1 MGERGPMKSFVSFL
15 FFVLCSTA
23 WGQSLTLYGVI
34 DIAIAKNPGA
44 GVWAMQNGSG
54 NRFGLRGTEDLGG
67 GMTAFFNVE
76 NRFAGDT
83 GAMREPGRLF
93 NDRSMVGIQ
102 GRFGRFWLGRE
113 YTPASWNVQIP
124 ADPLYNST
132 LMSMFLISTGGIG
145 RVYNNGSVNY
155 QFDADG
161 LSITGQ
167 VAETEDNK
175 VPHRPVSFS
184 VSYRAGSVLA
194 AYGYDRPGGDRAIW
208 HMATGVYETKNFTL
222 RAAVGGGMT
231 DAGNRRVSMILGA
244 TIPIRNSQ
252 IHISHGKLRDTTAD
266 RTLMVKTGIAYYYS
280 LSKRTSLY
288 ADIVHDSNAR
298 PHHFGGEIGIK
309 HRF

>member
-1 MGERGPMKSFVSFL
+1 MKSFVFFL
-15 FFVLCSTA
+15 FLVLCNMA

-34 DIAIAKNPGA
+34 DLAIAKNPGPGA
-44 GVWAMQNGSG
+44 VALQNGSG
-54 NRFGLRGTEDLGG
+54 NRFGLQGFEDLGG
-67 GMTAFFNVE
+67 GMKAFFNVE

-83 GAMREPGRLF
+83 GAMRDPGRLF
-93 NDRSMVGIQ
+93 NDRSMVGIS

-155 QFDADG
+155 QFDVDG

-167 VAETEDNK
+167 VAEAESNN

-208 HMATGVYETKNFTL
+208 HMVSGVYETPAFSL
-222 RAAVGGGMT
+222 RATIGGGMT
-231 DAGNRRVSMILGA
+231 DAGNRRVSLVLGA
-244 TIPIRNSQ
+244 TIPIGSSQ
-252 IHISHGKLRDTTAD
+252 IFISHGKLRDTTANQ
-266 RTLMVKTGIAYYYS
+266 TLMEKTGVAYYYS

-288 ADIVHDSNAR
+288 ADVEHDSDAM
-298 PHHFGGEIGIK
+298 PKHFSGEVGIK
-309 HRF
+309 HKF